1 MKTTK
6 TRPDENEDAIYTECF
21 SPKKEKLIK
30 SAKSSPKRDIVV
42 ELYDEVDDIQN
53 CLKVFD
59 DTIDSMNVDP

>member
-1 MKTTK
+1 MTT
-6 TRPDENEDAIYTECF
+6 RQYDDDANYTDCR
-21 SPKKEKLIK
+21 SVGKEKIVK
-30 SAKSSPKRDIVV
+30 SNKSSPKREIVI